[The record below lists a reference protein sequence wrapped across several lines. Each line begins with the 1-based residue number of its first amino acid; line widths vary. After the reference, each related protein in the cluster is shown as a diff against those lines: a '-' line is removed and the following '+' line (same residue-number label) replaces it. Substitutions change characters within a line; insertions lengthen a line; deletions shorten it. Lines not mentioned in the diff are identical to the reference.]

1 MKRALFIAIS
11 IIYMSLSAAA
21 QEGTPT
27 PAPAATPIPRIDI
40 IEEQKKLIEK
50 ETELLEART
59 KYLKAYAAAAGAS
72 GATRDN
78 TGGKTTFEDENG
90 KPVLETVALS
100 YEALEEI
107 AGRVDTRIKPFMGN
121 YDRIVLFYEP
131 DFLALSRYRLYR
143 EEAKLALANYEQL
156 IKAVE
161 EEAQKQNAEKE
172 VSIDSIDRTGGGN
185 ALITGLGLP
194 GIAGAAVKS
203 VADLISLFRTDRT
216 ITQSVNVVDAKSL
229 NAVIAGTLLNKEAGK
244 TIYNPEQFVP
254 EYDIG
259 IGDPNSFYQTVSRLR
274 AAAGYVDYLIEA
286 SEHLPPK
293 QQRSDSMIRLVA
305 SIKIVKKQLDLL
317 AFKIEQDP
325 IPETPAEKADY
336 TEFRSMVRAEKLDRF
351 FQLSNNRTGILKV
364 RLLSSGG
371 SRRESRN
378 LLLGTKTDFSGSAV
392 IELALYDTDGTM
404 RVSEVMLHHTGFRK
418 YGTQKAKP

>member
-1 MKRALFIAIS
+1 MKRTLFIAFSLVYLAIS
-11 IIYMSLSAAA
+11 TFS
-21 QEGTPT
+21 QEGTPS
-27 PAPAATPIPRIDI
+27 PTPIPRIDVLD
-40 IEEQKKLIEK
+40 EEKKLIEK
-50 ETELLEART
+50 ETELVKART
-59 KYLKAYAAAAGAS
+59 AYLKAYAEAAGS
-72 GATRDN
+72 GGVTRDN
-78 TGGKTTFEDENG
+78 SGGKTQFENENG
-90 KPVLETVALS
+90 KAILETVALS
-100 YEALEEI
+100 YEAIEEI

-143 EEAKLALANYEQL
+143 EEARLALANYEEL

-161 EEAQKQNAEKE
+161 AEAKKQQ
-172 VSIDSIDRTGGGN
+172 DDRTVNIESVDKSGGGN
-185 ALITGLGLP
+185 ALITGFGMP

-216 ITQSVNVVDAKSL
+216 ITQSVNVVDTKSL
-229 NAVIAGTLLNKEAGK
+229 NAVIAGILLKSESTK
-244 TIYNPEQFVP
+244 PIYNPEQFVP

-274 AAAGYVDYLIEA
+274 AAAGYVDYLVEA

-293 QQRSDSMIRLVA
+293 QQKSDSMTRLIA
-305 SIKIVKKQLDLL
+305 SIKIVKKQFDLL
-317 AFKIEQDP
+317 AFKIDQDP
-325 IPETPAEKADY
+325 IPETPDEKAVY

-351 FQLSNNRTGILKV
+351 LTAANARTAILKV
-364 RLLSSGG
+364 RLLTSGG

-378 LLLGTKTDFSGSAV
+378 LLLGSKTDYSGSAV
-392 IELALYDTDGTM
+392 IELSLYDTDGTM

-418 YGTQKAKP
+418 YGTQKVKL